1 MGRVCAF
8 LEERTLRRIKLM
20 QQTAAEL
27 AVLLDGNVKGNPDV
41 RVRRLA
47 KIESAGPGSVSFI
60 ANPEY
65 ERFIYTTEA
74 SIVIVSETFEASELL
89 PQGLTLLRVE
99 DPYRAFARLLE
110 AFDAVLKRQEG
121 VHPSAVVDENVVL
134 GDGCFVGPSVV
145 IEHGAVIGDR
155 VELHAHAHV
164 GRDARI
170 GHDSVLHSGAKV
182 LDRCVVGKQCTLQA
196 GAVVGSDG
204 FGFAPQDDGTY
215 AKVPQTGNVVI
226 EDHCDV
232 GALTTIDRATLGS
245 TILRQGCKLDNLIQV
260 AHNVVIGEATV
271 IAAQTGIAGSTTIGA
286 RCMIGGQVGI
296 GGHLKVA
303 AGSKIAAKSGVS
315 ASLIQEGL
323 TYQGNPAVP
332 VKQFQKFQI
341 ALRRLARIPLGERLD
356 AIEQALET
364 SRTAQEQDS

>member
-1 MGRVCAF
+1 MSA
-8 LEERTLRRIKLM
+8 LE
-20 QQTAAEL
+20 QTAAEL
-27 AVLLDGNVKGNPDV
+27 AVLLDGQVVGHADV

-47 KIESAGPGSVSFI
+47 KIESAGPGAVSFLS
-60 ANPEY
+60 NPEY
-65 ERFIYTTEA
+65 ERFIYSTDA
-74 SIVIVSETFEASELL
+74 SVVIVSTEFQPAQAL
-89 PQGLTLLRVE
+89 PKDLTLLKVE

-110 AFDAVLKRQEG
+110 AYDAVLKRQEG
-121 VHPSAVVDENVVL
+121 VHPTAVVDPEATL
-134 GDGCFVGPSVV
+134 GEGCFVGPGVV
-145 IEHGAVIGDR
+145 VERGAVIGDR
-155 VELHAHAHV
+155 VELHAHVHV
-164 GRDARI
+164 GRDVRI
-170 GHDSVLHSGAKV
+170 GHDSVLSSGVRV
-182 LDRCVVGKQCTLQA
+182 LDRCVIGQRCTLQS
-196 GAVVGSDG
+196 GAIVGSDG
-204 FGFAPQDDGTY
+204 FGFAPKEDGTY

-226 EDHCDV
+226 EDNCDI

-271 IAAQTGIAGSTTIGA
+271 IAAQTGIAGSTNIGA

-296 GGHLKVA
+296 GGHLTVA

-341 ALRRLARIPLGERLD
+341 ALRRLARIPLTERLE
-356 AIEQALET
+356 AIEQALEARE
-364 SRTAQEQDS
+364 SNLQKRVDHSEG